1 MGRCR
6 LYNISYT
13 VEPAS
18 IAVPL
23 KRIPYSSWCG
33 IQWQLVMVSSTGLL
47 GSCSHCSAHHI
58 MGADVLSTHY
68 LLAPAI
74 ASLHFPACSNG
85 GNVVH
90 VVSCRMNK
98 MKWVGIGSHAL
109 VTNRFCQTLS
119 TLLPTPLLLHA

>member
-13 VEPAS
+13 VDPAS

-23 KRIPYSSWCG
+23 ERIPCSSWCG

-47 GSCSHCSAHHI
+47 GSCSHCSAHYI
-58 MGADVLSTHY
+58 MGADVLSTY
-68 LLAPAI
+68 YIAVGTSI

-90 VVSCRMNK
+90 VVSYRMNLNICMTHVEYCVSAATK
-98 MKWVGIGSHAL
+98 THSPHTTHAAT
-109 VTNRFCQTLS
+109 VP
-119 TLLPTPLLLHA
+119 PT